1 MTRLLV
7 AETAYGESLPVFAR
21 FAGLPGALFLDSALI
36 SSALGRYSFIA
47 ADPVRVLQS
56 RDGKIQNGTRSFDG
70 DPFAC
75 LAEELAQYPIERQPG
90 LPPFQTGV
98 AGYFA
103 YDLAQ
108 HLERLPKHQVDDQ
121 PLPDMLLGFY
131 GWVVAFDH
139 EARRAWIMTN
149 GYPAESKT
157 ESFALAGKRLA
168 WVKDRLAAPAPPVAT
183 PVVANP
189 RPDIDRPA
197 YESMV
202 RRVIDYI
209 LAGDIYQANLSQR
222 FTARLPA
229 DADPF
234 HLYCNL
240 RRLNPAPFAA
250 YLRYQDIALLSASP
264 ERFLR
269 LDGRRVETR
278 PIKGTR
284 PRGRSPEEDA
294 AFAEELLASEKDRA
308 ENLMIVDLLRNDLSR
323 VSADHSVE
331 VPVLFGLE
339 SFATVH
345 HLVSVVTGE
354 LRPAMTAVDL
364 LRAAFPGGSI
374 TGAPK
379 IRAMEIIAELEPNRR
394 GPYCGSIGYIGFDGA
409 MDTSIIIRTMAV
421 RGRQLSFQVGG
432 GIVAD
437 SDPGAEYEESL
448 TKAKAMIESLAG
460 TAP

>member
-1 MTRLLV
+1 MTRLV
-7 AETAYGESLPVFAR
+7 VEEIAYGQSLPVFAR
-21 FAGLPGALFLDSALI
+21 FAELPGALFLDSALAGG
-36 SSALGRYSFIA
+36 ALGRYSFVA
-47 ADPVRVLQS
+47 ADPFRILQS
-56 RDGKIQNGTRSFDG
+56 RDGNIQDGARAFDG

-75 LAEELAQYPIERQPG
+75 LSEALARYPIETQLG

-108 HLERLPKHQVDDQ
+108 HLERLPKHRVDDQ

-131 GWVVAFDH
+131 GWVIAFDH
-139 EARRAWIMTN
+139 EVRRAWIMAN
-149 GYPAESKT
+149 GYPAESKA
-157 ESFALAGKRLA
+157 ERLAFAGKRLA
-168 WVKDRLAAPAPPVAT
+168 WVKERLAMPAPPAAT
-183 PVVANP
+183 PVIAKP
-189 RPDIDRPA
+189 QPDIDRPA

-222 FTARLPA
+222 FTATLPA
-229 DADPF
+229 GADPF
-234 HLYCNL
+234 QLYRNL
-240 RRLNPAPFAA
+240 RRVNPAPFAA
-250 YLRYQDIALLSASP
+250 YFRHQEIALLSASP

-269 LDGRRVETR
+269 LDGRHVETR

-284 PRGRSPEEDA
+284 PRGRNQEEDA
-294 AFAEELLASEKDRA
+294 ALAEELLASEKDRA

-323 VSADHSVE
+323 VSADHSVD

-409 MDTSIIIRTMAV
+409 MDTNIVIRTMAV

-437 SDPGAEYEESL
+437 SDPRAEYEESL

-460 TAP
+460 AAT